1 MKTAILSVDDDILVL
16 NALRIQLERH
26 FSDSHILEF
35 AQNVDEAIE
44 VINEISSFGVQLIVI
59 ISDWIMPS
67 KNGDVL
73 AQHVKA
79 INSKIQVVVLSGQL
93 QIEKAQ
99 ALVDS
104 NTIDKVMLKPWS
116 EEDLIE
122 VIKNAL
128 AANSPKS
135 A

>member
-16 NALRIQLERH
+16 NALRMQLERH
-26 FSDSHILEF
+26 FGDRHLLEF

-44 VINEISSFGVQLIVI
+44 VIGDITGTGIELIVI

-79 INSKIQVVVLSGQL
+79 INPKIQVVVLSGQL
-93 QIEKAQ
+93 QEEKAQ
-99 ALVDS
+99 ALVD
-104 NTIDKVMLKPWS
+104 NHTIDKVMLKPWS
-116 EEDLIE
+116 EEDLVNVIE
-122 VIKNAL
+122 QAL
-128 AANSPKS
+128 LSNHPKT
-135 A
+135 

>member
-16 NALRIQLERH
+16 NSLRIQLERH
-26 FSDSHILEF
+26 FGDTHLLEF
-35 AQNVDEAIE
+35 AQNVDEAIG
-44 VINEISSFGVQLIVI
+44 VIDDITSTGVELIVI

-79 INSKIQVVVLSGQL
+79 INPKIQVVVLSGQL
-93 QIEKAQ
+93 QEEKAL
-99 ALVDS
+99 ALVES
-104 NTIDKVMLKPWS
+104 HTIDKVMLKPWS
-116 EEDLIE
+116 EEDLVN

-128 AANSPKS
+128 KANQSQ
-135 A
+135 

>member
-16 NALRIQLERH
+16 NSLRIQLERH
-26 FSDSHILEF
+26 FGETHLLEF
-35 AQNVDEAIE
+35 AQNVDEAIG
-44 VINEISSFGVQLIVI
+44 VIDDITSTGVELIVI

-79 INSKIQVVVLSGQL
+79 INPKIQVVVLSGQL
-93 QIEKAQ
+93 QEEKAL
-99 ALVDS
+99 ALVES
-104 NTIDKVMLKPWS
+104 HTIDKVMLKPWS
-116 EEDLIE
+116 EEDLVN

-128 AANSPKS
+128 KANQS
-135 A
+135 

>member
-16 NALRIQLERH
+16 NSLRIQLERH
-26 FSDSHILEF
+26 FGETHLLEF
-35 AQNVDEAIE
+35 AQNVDEAIV
-44 VINEISSFGVQLIVI
+44 VIDDITSTGVELIVI

-93 QIEKAQ
+93 QEEKAM
-99 ALVDS
+99 ALVE
-104 NTIDKVMLKPWS
+104 NHTIDKVMMKPWN
-116 EEDLIE
+116 EQDL
-122 VIKNAL
+122 VNVVNDAL
-128 AANSPKS
+128 KVNQSQ
-135 A
+135 

>member
-16 NALRIQLERH
+16 NSLRIQLERH
-26 FSDSHILEF
+26 FGETHLLEF
-35 AQNVDEAIE
+35 AQNVDEAIG
-44 VINEISSFGVQLIVI
+44 VIDDITSTGVELIVI

-79 INSKIQVVVLSGQL
+79 INPKIQVVVLSGQL
-93 QIEKAQ
+93 QEEKAL
-99 ALVDS
+99 ALVES
-104 NTIDKVMLKPWS
+104 HTIDKVMLKPWS
-116 EEDLIE
+116 EEDLVN

-128 AANSPKS
+128 KS
-135 A
+135 NQS

>member
-16 NALRIQLERH
+16 NSLRIQLERH
-26 FSDSHILEF
+26 FGESHLLEF
-35 AQNVDEAIE
+35 AQNVDEAIM
-44 VINEISSFGVQLIVI
+44 VIDDISATGVELIVI

-93 QIEKAQ
+93 QEEKAQ

-104 NTIDKVMLKPWS
+104 KTIDKVMLKPWS
-116 EEDLIE
+116 EEDLVQ
-122 VIKNAL
+122 VINLAL
-128 AANSPKS
+128 AKNSS
-135 A
+135 SI

>member
-16 NALRIQLERH
+16 NSLRIQLERH
-26 FSDSHILEF
+26 FGETHLLEF
-35 AQNVDEAIE
+35 AQNVDEAIG
-44 VINEISSFGVQLIVI
+44 VIDDITSTGVELIVI

-79 INSKIQVVVLSGQL
+79 INPKIQVVVLSGQL
-93 QIEKAQ
+93 QEEKAL
-99 ALVDS
+99 ALVES
-104 NTIDKVMLKPWS
+104 HTIDKVMLKPWS
-116 EEDLIE
+116 EEDLVS

-128 AANSPKS
+128 KANQS
-135 A
+135 

>member
-16 NALRIQLERH
+16 NSLRIQLERH
-26 FSDSHILEF
+26 FGETHLLEF
-35 AQNVDEAIE
+35 AQNVDEAIG
-44 VINEISSFGVQLIVI
+44 VIDDITSTGVELIVI

-79 INSKIQVVVLSGQL
+79 INPKIQVVVLSGQL
-93 QIEKAQ
+93 QEEKAL
-99 ALVDS
+99 ALVES
-104 NTIDKVMLKPWS
+104 HTIDKVMLKPWS
-116 EEDLIE
+116 EEDLVN

-128 AANSPKS
+128 KANQSQ
-135 A
+135 

>member
-16 NALRIQLERH
+16 NSLRIQLERH
-26 FSDSHILEF
+26 FGETHLLEF
-35 AQNVDEAIE
+35 AQNVDEAIG
-44 VINEISSFGVQLIVI
+44 VIDDITSSGVELIVI

-79 INSKIQVVVLSGQL
+79 INPKIQVVVLSGQL
-93 QIEKAQ
+93 QEEKAL
-99 ALVDS
+99 ALVES
-104 NTIDKVMLKPWS
+104 HTIDKVMLKPWS
-116 EEDLIE
+116 EEDLVN

-128 AANSPKS
+128 KANQS
-135 A
+135 

>member
-16 NALRIQLERH
+16 NSLRIQLERH
-26 FSDSHILEF
+26 FGDTHLLEF
-35 AQNVDEAIE
+35 AQNVDEAIG
-44 VINEISSFGVQLIVI
+44 VIGDITSTGVELIVI

-79 INSKIQVVVLSGQL
+79 INPKIQVVVLSGQL
-93 QIEKAQ
+93 QEEKAL
-99 ALVDS
+99 ALVES
-104 NTIDKVMLKPWS
+104 HTIDKVMLKPWS
-116 EEDLIE
+116 EEDLVN

-128 AANSPKS
+128 KANQS
-135 A
+135 

>member
-16 NALRIQLERH
+16 NALRMQLERH
-26 FSDSHILEF
+26 FGDRHLLEF

-44 VINEISSFGVQLIVI
+44 VIGDITGTGIELIVI

-79 INSKIQVVVLSGQL
+79 INPKIQVVVLSGQL
-93 QIEKAQ
+93 QEEKAQ
-99 ALVDS
+99 ALVD
-104 NTIDKVMLKPWS
+104 NHTIDKVMLKPWS
-116 EEDLIE
+116 EEDLVNVIE
-122 VIKNAL
+122 QAL
-128 AANSPKS
+128 LSNHSKH
-135 A
+135 

>member
-16 NALRIQLERH
+16 NSLRIQLERH
-26 FSDSHILEF
+26 FGETHLLEF
-35 AQNVDEAIE
+35 AQNVDEAIA
-44 VINEISSFGVQLIVI
+44 VIDDITSTGVELIVI

-79 INSKIQVVVLSGQL
+79 INPKIQVVVLSGQL
-93 QIEKAQ
+93 QEEKAL
-99 ALVDS
+99 ALVES
-104 NTIDKVMLKPWS
+104 HTIDKVMLKPWS
-116 EEDLIE
+116 EEDLVN

-128 AANSPKS
+128 KANQS
-135 A
+135 

>member
-16 NALRIQLERH
+16 NSLRIQLERH
-26 FSDSHILEF
+26 FGDTHLLEF
-35 AQNVDEAIE
+35 AQNVDEAIG
-44 VINEISSFGVQLIVI
+44 VIDDITSTGVELIVI

-79 INSKIQVVVLSGQL
+79 INPKIQVVVLSGQL
-93 QIEKAQ
+93 QEEKAL
-99 ALVDS
+99 ALVES
-104 NTIDKVMLKPWS
+104 HTIDKVMLKPWS
-116 EEDLIE
+116 EEDLVN

-128 AANSPKS
+128 KANKS
-135 A
+135 E

>member
-16 NALRIQLERH
+16 NSLRIQLERH
-26 FSDSHILEF
+26 FGETHLLEF
-35 AQNVDEAIE
+35 AQNVDEAIG
-44 VINEISSFGVQLIVI
+44 VIDDITSTGVELIVI

-79 INSKIQVVVLSGQL
+79 INPKIQVVVLSGQL
-93 QIEKAQ
+93 QEEKAL
-99 ALVDS
+99 ALVES
-104 NTIDKVMLKPWS
+104 HTIDKVMLKPWS
-116 EEDLIE
+116 EEDLVN
-122 VIKNAL
+122 VINNAL
-128 AANSPKS
+128 KANLS

>member
-16 NALRIQLERH
+16 NSLRIQLERH
-26 FSDSHILEF
+26 FGETHLLEF
-35 AQNVDEAIE
+35 AQNVDEAIA
-44 VINEISSFGVQLIVI
+44 VIDDITSTGVELIVI

-79 INSKIQVVVLSGQL
+79 INPKIQVVVLSGQL
-93 QIEKAQ
+93 QEEKAL
-99 ALVDS
+99 ALVES
-104 NTIDKVMLKPWS
+104 HTIDKVMMKPWS
-116 EEDLIE
+116 EEDLVN

-128 AANSPKS
+128 KANQS
-135 A
+135 